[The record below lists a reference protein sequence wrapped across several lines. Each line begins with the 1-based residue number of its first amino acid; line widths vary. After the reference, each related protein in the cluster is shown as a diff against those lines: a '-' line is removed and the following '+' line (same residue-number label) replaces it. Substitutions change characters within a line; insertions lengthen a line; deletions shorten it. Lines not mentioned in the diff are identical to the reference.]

1 MKKELGQMFKEE
13 RMKRGLSITELAKFS
28 GVDPKTI
35 SMIERGIRKKPNSNT
50 LFKLYEV
57 LDLPLTHAEL
67 YYLAGYNKREICEA
81 LDCKKFDYKFVII
94 VSGKGTIYEG
104 SVDDADAYVR
114 DQISDCLRMNDII
127 DGVEDMK
134 FNPEPSVLVDFE
146 EDSGI

>member
-1 MKKELGQMFKEE
+1 MKKELGQIFKEE

-67 YYLAGYNKREICEA
+67 YYLAGYNKREI
-81 LDCKKFDYKFVII
+81 KKEIEKYEDNLRLMTEDEKLIFEEMFIYQTTDFDIEEKTGWSKKRILHVKKSFVI
-94 VSGKGTIYEG
+94 
-104 SVDDADAYVR
+104 
-114 DQISDCLRMNDII
+114 
-127 DGVEDMK
+127 K
-134 FNPEPSVLVDFE
+134 FALSMGVDFE
-146 EDSGI
+146 N